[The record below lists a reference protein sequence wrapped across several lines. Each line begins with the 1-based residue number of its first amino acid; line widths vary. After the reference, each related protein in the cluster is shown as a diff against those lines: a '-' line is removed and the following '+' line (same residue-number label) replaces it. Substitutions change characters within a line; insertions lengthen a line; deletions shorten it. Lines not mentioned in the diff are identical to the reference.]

1 MGQITKNKKQNIR
14 TKMDKNDRKL
24 NITINRLAEI
34 GQAFEDEFGWI
45 EKYVDMET
53 LITDEVSL
61 KGLKA
66 CFINM
71 FLGTPKSGLL
81 QPEERDEILE
91 EEFANLLLEEIR
103 RKEEG

>member
-1 MGQITKNKKQNIR
+1 MEQITKNKKQNIR
-14 TKMDKNDRKL
+14 TKMDKTTRKL
-24 NITINRLAEI
+24 NITINQLAEI

-53 LITDEVSL
+53 LINDEVSL

-81 QPEERDEILE
+81 QPEERDEILKE
-91 EEFANLLLEEIR
+91 ELEEIR
-103 RKEEG
+103 QKEEG